1 MLSFDLQLFGGV
13 KKIFGGGSSSKAAAT
28 QSAPA
33 ATQSAPGS
41 ITVSTTDAET
51 ENSRKKIRRRV
62 MDKGAT
68 NQTGGAL
75 GALSS
80 GAADIAKRLLGE

>member
-1 MLSFDLQLFGGV
+1 MLSFNLQLFGGV
-13 KKIFGGGSSSKAAAT
+13 KKIFGGGASSKSAA

-41 ITVSTTDAET
+41 IMVSTTDAET
-51 ENSRKKIRRRV
+51 ENSRKKIKRRV

-75 GALSS
+75 SASSTS
-80 GAADIAKRLLGE
+80 GAADITKRLLGE

>member
-1 MLSFDLQLFGGV
+1 MRIRFDLQLFGGV
-13 KKIFGGGSSSKAAAT
+13 KKIFGGGRPRSSSAST
-28 QSAPA
+28 PA
-33 ATQSAPGS
+33 VTQSAPGS
-41 ITVSTTDAET
+41 MMVSTTDAET
-51 ENSRKKIRRRV
+51 QDSRKKIRRRV
-62 MDKGAT
+62 MDRGAT